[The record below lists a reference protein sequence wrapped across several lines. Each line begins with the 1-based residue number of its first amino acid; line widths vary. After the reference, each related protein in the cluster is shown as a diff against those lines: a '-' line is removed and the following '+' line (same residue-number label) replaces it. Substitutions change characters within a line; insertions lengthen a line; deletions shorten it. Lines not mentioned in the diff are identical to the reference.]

1 MKKIASVIL
10 STVIVASVIAGCNS
24 QPATSESSVV
34 ASVAA
39 SDPAAATDVQ
49 ATDVQAADVQ
59 DEDIPRS
66 LDELYG
72 PQLSNYLN
80 HQYYFEGEP
89 IPITESNFFFI
100 LTFGELYNYSSMGYY
115 PATTLGFLD
124 LSATF
129 PGDTYDTYGDFFVEK
144 AEYNLQSA
152 CIFNKYAEENGL
164 TLSENE
170 KNYVDGALENIQA
183 TAEMTG
189 LTPAQVIEMQYGPG
203 CDEATFK
210 KLIEKYIIY
219 MSSYPEYYYRNFDF
233 NDYAL
238 SITNDLPYVRYAC
251 FYVEEGSAQEIYDE
265 ALAAATAMKDAC
277 TTVDDINTLAAS
289 DTYKAYVREFADITV
304 PEGKYVPEFE
314 EWANDPARVAGDI
327 DVISSSRYG
336 YFVMGFLDNKP
347 RYHVPAVRYAIF
359 YAPAEAEQADKD
371 NALAAA
377 TAMKDACTSLDDLT
391 TLSVSGQESG
401 SVYDY
406 GNKIVPKG
414 MNYAFEDWAYEDG
427 RAEGDIDIIYRD
439 EVGYIV
445 VGYLGTDEMDED
457 TLYSI
462 ATDKMTKALDE
473 DIKSGSH
480 EFHTDDVFLPAPA
493 APTPTEIPEGA
504 VVSGDGSSSFDPFP
518 SSATNEIAGQ
528 GDSSMKTADVLI
540 VVFITLAAVA
550 VLAVIVILV
559 GYAMKN
565 KNGAVSKTSSDDEE
579 DDEDSDEDSD
589 SDSDEDSDKDSDKDS
604 DDEDEDDESSDEESE
619 DEE

>member
-10 STVIVASVIAGCNS
+10 STVIVASMFAGCNS
-24 QPATSESSVV
+24 QPAASESTAPAVT
-34 ASVAA
+34 
-39 SDPAAATDVQ
+39 AAATDPA
-49 ATDVQAADVQ
+49 ATDAPAADPASEMPQ
-59 DEDIPRS
+59 S

-152 CIFNKYAEENGL
+152 CIFNKRAKEEGITL
-164 TLSENE
+164 TEIE
-170 KNYVDGALENIQA
+170 KQYIDSALENIKS
-183 TAEMTG
+183 TSEMTG
-189 LTPAQVIEMQYGPG
+189 LTPEQVIEIQYGPG
-203 CDEATFK
+203 LDEATFK
-210 KLIEKYIIY
+210 KLLEKYIVY
-219 MSSYPEYYYRNFDF
+219 MSSYPEFYYRNFNF
-233 NDYAL
+233 EDYAL
-238 SITNDLPYVRYAC
+238 SVTNDLPYVRYAC
-251 FYVEEGSAQEIYDE
+251 FYVEEGSAQETYDE
-265 ALAAATAMKDAC
+265 VLAAANAMKDAC
-277 TTVDDINTLAAS
+277 TSVDDINTLSAS
-289 DTYKAYVREFADITV
+289 EAYKPYVREFADITV

-314 EWANDPARVAGDI
+314 AWANDPARVAGDI

-336 YFVMGFLDNKP
+336 YFVMGFLDNKA

-371 NALAAA
+371 KALEAA

-391 TLSVSGQESG
+391 TLAATAQESG
-401 SVYDY
+401 TVYDY

-427 RAEGDIDIIYRD
+427 RSEGDIDIIYRD

-462 ATDKMTKALDE
+462 ATDKMSKALDDE
-473 DIKSGSH
+473 IKSGTH
-480 EFHTDDVFLPAPA
+480 EFHTDDAFLPAPA

-504 VVSGDGSSSFDPFP
+504 VVSGDGSQSAFDPFP
-518 SSATNEIAGQ
+518 SNATNEIAGQ
-528 GDSSMKTADVLI
+528 NGGSMKTADVLI

-559 GYAMKN
+559 AYAMKN
-565 KNGAVSKTSSDDEE
+565 KNGTGSKTSYDDEEEDDEDEDEEDDKPVKKSSKSSDNDEE
-579 DDEDSDEDSD
+579 DDEDSDEE
-589 SDSDEDSDKDSDKDS
+589 SDEDSD
-604 DDEDEDDESSDEESE
+604 EDEDDDEE
-619 DEE
+619 